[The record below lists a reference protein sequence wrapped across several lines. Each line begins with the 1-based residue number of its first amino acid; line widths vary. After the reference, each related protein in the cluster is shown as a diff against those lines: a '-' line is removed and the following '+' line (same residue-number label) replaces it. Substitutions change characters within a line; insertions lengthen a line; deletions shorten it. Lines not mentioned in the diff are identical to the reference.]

1 MLPGVPARFLALL
14 SSQLRL
20 FSKRNLNRLPRCT
33 LNLHFLGSL
42 YLVRRL
48 YVFSRRLRKGPT
60 PPVPPFKAVASYEPS
75 AGKAVFF
82 TATTYAYVRNR
93 CLKVAAG
100 SICNQRANE
109 AGSRRAS
116 DVQGGKVE
124 KTYARVHR
132 TAYGHP
138 SRVSIGFS
146 LHPQMWNVI
155 MYTFFI
161 AHTRHTS
168 SSILQLSLLL
178 LQYLHT
184 FSVLV
189 GAVWKFIKNAPCTH
203 ALLIRSNTTASN
215 GETICVTRV
224 HRLVN
229 K

>member
-1 MLPGVPARFLALL
+1 MHIKSTFLRPALSCAASLRFQPQAAE
-14 SSQLRL
+14 R
-20 FSKRNLNRLPRCT
+20 P
-33 LNLHFLGSL
+33 H
-42 YLVRRL
+42 
-48 YVFSRRLRKGPT
+48 

-109 AGSRRAS
+109 AGSRWAGS
-116 DVQGGKVE
+116 VQGGKME
-124 KTYARVHR
+124 KTYAPVHR

-155 MYTFFI
+155 MHTFFI
-161 AHTRHTS
+161 AYARHS
-168 SSILQLSLLL
+168 SQLHSSAVITTVAIPAYLQRA
-178 LQYLHT
+178 
-184 FSVLV
+184 
-189 GAVWKFIKNAPCTH
+189 GAGMEIHQKRTVTH